1 MTWPF
6 SAPHRHTHTRTHT
19 HAPSLLHL
27 CGCTHTHMHMHS
39 EAWHAPADET
49 IVLSS
54 VRGLAGVSHTSEAQV
69 KHSRFQFVYCLHLR
83 FSSVN
88 PPAKKKT
95 FTAGARLETGG
106 GQLEIESFFPAGGSS
121 EIKYMR
127 VVVGMPQIL
136 QASSPSKTRRAQ
148 RSSCRRREWRGEREG
163 ERESGS
169 GDEKKEEGWGRG
181 RRREQE
187 GGGQLRRK

>member
-1 MTWPF
+1 MK
-6 SAPHRHTHTRTHT
+6 
-19 HAPSLLHL
+19 
-27 CGCTHTHMHMHS
+27 
-39 EAWHAPADET
+39 
-49 IVLSS
+49 V
-54 VRGLAGVSHTSEAQV
+54 
-69 KHSRFQFVYCLHLR
+69 
-83 FSSVN
+83 
-88 PPAKKKT
+88 
-95 FTAGARLETGG
+95 
-106 GQLEIESFFPAGGSS
+106 FFPAGGSS

-148 RSSCRRREWRGEREG
+148 RSSCWRREWRGEREG

>member
-1 MTWPF
+1 MK
-6 SAPHRHTHTRTHT
+6 
-19 HAPSLLHL
+19 
-27 CGCTHTHMHMHS
+27 
-39 EAWHAPADET
+39 
-49 IVLSS
+49 V
-54 VRGLAGVSHTSEAQV
+54 
-69 KHSRFQFVYCLHLR
+69 
-83 FSSVN
+83 
-88 PPAKKKT
+88 
-95 FTAGARLETGG
+95 
-106 GQLEIESFFPAGGSS
+106 FFPAGGSS

-148 RSSCRRREWRGEREG
+148 RSSCWRREWRREREREREREG
-163 ERESGS
+163 ERGS